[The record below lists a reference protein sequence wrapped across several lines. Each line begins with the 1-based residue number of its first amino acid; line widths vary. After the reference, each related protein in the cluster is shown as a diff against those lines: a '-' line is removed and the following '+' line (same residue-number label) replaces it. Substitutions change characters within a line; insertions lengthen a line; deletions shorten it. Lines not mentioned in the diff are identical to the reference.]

1 MFARPSPPFSPYG
14 ARSPVQPVLVVDLDG
29 TLIRTDMLHESALK
43 LLREH
48 PLQTLR
54 IPFWLR
60 SGKAVLKARLAERTH
75 LDPGTLPYD
84 GALLDWLRMQRA
96 AGRKLVL
103 CTASDQQIAR
113 QIASHLGIFD
123 EVIASDGHDNIAGER
138 KAAMLVERYGE
149 KGFDYAG
156 NSSTDLAVWKRARQ
170 AIVVNGSPGLADRAA
185 AQGNVADVFP
195 APRQGFSAWR
205 RVLRIHQWLK
215 NTLLFVPLLA
225 AHDVANFD
233 AWGVLFLA
241 FIAFSLCASSVY
253 IANDLLDLD
262 SDRRH
267 PRKRTRP
274 FAAGLVPAWKGV
286 LLAPVLLLASL
297 ILGWQV
303 GTSFL
308 SWLLLYFSLTCV
320 YSWRLKRLLLIDC
333 LTLAMLYT
341 LRIVAGAAA
350 IDLTLSFWLLAFS
363 IFLFLSLAFVKRYAE
378 LRLHRRGKG
387 ALHGRGYHHDDAP
400 IVQMMGIVAGYA
412 AVLVL
417 ALYVNSDAIIAQY
430 EHPKLI
436 WGAVPVV
443 LFWVSWVW
451 MRAHR
456 GEMHDDPLVFAVK
469 DRTSLAAGA
478 AFALVLAVG
487 AGHMGHGLW

>member
-1 MFARPSPPFSPYG
+1 M
-14 ARSPVQPVLVVDLDG
+14 QPVLVVDLDG
-29 TLIRTDMLHESALK
+29 TLIHTDMLHESALQ
-43 LLREH
+43 LFREH
-48 PLQTLR
+48 PLQALR

-60 SGKAVLKARLAERTH
+60 AGKAVLKARLAERIH
-75 LDPGTLPYD
+75 LDPKTLPYNQP
-84 GALLDWLRMQRA
+84 LLDWLESERSS
-96 AGRKLVL
+96 GRRLVL
-103 CTASDQQIAR
+103 CTASDQKIAR
-113 QIASHLGIFD
+113 QIATHLGIFD
-123 EVIASDGHDNIAGER
+123 EVIASDGQDNVAGER
-138 KAAMLVERYGE
+138 KAAALVERYGK

-156 NSSTDLAVWKRARQ
+156 NSSTDLAVWAHARR
-170 AIVVNGSPGLADRAA
+170 AIVVNGKTGLTDRASA
-185 AQGNVADVFP
+185 ISELAEVFP
-195 APRQGFSAWR
+195 PARQGLSAWR
-205 RVLRIHQWLK
+205 RVLRVHQWLK
-215 NTLLFVPLLA
+215 NILLFVPLLA
-225 AHDVANFD
+225 AHDLTNLH
-233 AWGVLFLA
+233 AWGALLLA
-241 FIAFSLCASSVY
+241 FVAFSLCASSVY
-253 IANDLLDLD
+253 IANDLMDLE
-262 SDRRH
+262 SDRLH
-267 PRKRTRP
+267 PRKRKRP

-286 LLAPVLLLASL
+286 LLAPVLLVASL
-297 ILGWQV
+297 GLGWQV
-303 GTSFL
+303 GTAFL

-350 IDLTLSFWLLAFS
+350 IGQPLSFWLLAFS

-378 LRLHRRGKG
+378 LRLYRKG
-387 ALHGRGYHHDDAP
+387 SGSLHGRGYHSDDAP

-417 ALYVNSDAIIAQY
+417 ALYVNSDAIVALY
-430 EHPKLI
+430 EHPRLV

-456 GEMHDDPLVFAVK
+456 GEMHDDPLVFAIK

-487 AGHMGHGLW
+487 AGHLGHGLW

>member
-1 MFARPSPPFSPYG
+1 M
-14 ARSPVQPVLVVDLDG
+14 QPVLVVDLDG
-29 TLIRTDMLHESALK
+29 TLIHTDMLHESALQ
-43 LLREH
+43 LFREH
-48 PLQTLR
+48 PLQALR

-60 SGKAVLKARLAERTH
+60 AGKAVLKARLAERIH
-75 LDPGTLPYD
+75 LDPKTLPYNQP
-84 GALLDWLRMQRA
+84 LLDWLESERSS
-96 AGRKLVL
+96 GRRLVL
-103 CTASDQQIAR
+103 CTASDQKIAR
-113 QIASHLGIFD
+113 QIATHLGIFD
-123 EVIASDGHDNIAGER
+123 EVIASDGQDNVAGER
-138 KAAMLVERYGE
+138 KAAALVERYGK

-156 NSSTDLAVWKRARQ
+156 NSSTDLAVWAHARR
-170 AIVVNGSPGLADRAA
+170 AIVVNGKTGLTDRASA
-185 AQGNVADVFP
+185 ISELAEVFP
-195 APRQGFSAWR
+195 PARQGLSAWR
-205 RVLRIHQWLK
+205 RVLRVHQWLK
-215 NTLLFVPLLA
+215 NILLFVPLLA
-225 AHDVANFD
+225 AHDLTNLH
-233 AWGVLFLA
+233 AWGALLLA
-241 FIAFSLCASSVY
+241 FVAFSLCASSVY
-253 IANDLLDLD
+253 IANDLMDLE
-262 SDRRH
+262 SDRLH
-267 PRKRTRP
+267 PRKRKRP

-286 LLAPVLLLASL
+286 LLAPVLLVASL
-297 ILGWQV
+297 WLGWQV
-303 GTSFL
+303 GTAFL

-350 IDLTLSFWLLAFS
+350 IGQPLSFWLLAFS

-378 LRLHRRGKG
+378 LRLYRKG
-387 ALHGRGYHHDDAP
+387 SGSLHGRGYHSDDAP

-417 ALYVNSDAIIAQY
+417 ALYVNSDAIVALY
-430 EHPKLI
+430 EHPRLV

-456 GEMHDDPLVFAVK
+456 GEMHDDPLVFAIK

-487 AGHMGHGLW
+487 AGHLGHGLW

>member
-1 MFARPSPPFSPYG
+1 
-14 ARSPVQPVLVVDLDG
+14 
-29 TLIRTDMLHESALK
+29 MLHESALK
-43 LLREH
+43 LLRDH

-54 IPFWLR
+54 IPGWL
-60 SGKAVLKARLAERTH
+60 SLGKAYLKERLAERTEI
-75 LDPGTLPYD
+75 DPKTLPYNQP
-84 GALLDWLRMQRA
+84 LIDWLQAQRA

-103 CTASDQQIAR
+103 CTATDYMIAHK
-113 QIASHLGIFD
+113 IATHVGIFD
-123 EVIASDGHDNIAGER
+123 DIIASDGHTNVAGSK
-138 KAAMLVERYGE
+138 KAEALISRFGDKCFDYVGNSEADLKVWAHARQAVVVNAPASLVER
-149 KGFDYAG
+149 A
-156 NSSTDLAVWKRARQ
+156 RA
-170 AIVVNGSPGLADRAA
+170 LCE
-185 AQGNVADVFP
+185 VAEVFP
-195 APRQGFSAWR
+195 PPPQGFSAWR

-215 NTLLFVPLLA
+215 NLLLFVPLLA
-225 AHDVANFD
+225 AHALGNVD
-233 AWGVLFLA
+233 AWISLMLA
-241 FIAFSLCASSVY
+241 FLSFSLCASSVY
-253 IANDLLDLD
+253 IANDLMDLE
-262 SDRRH
+262 SDRLH
-267 PRKRTRP
+267 LRKRKRP
-274 FAAGLVPAWKGV
+274 FASGVVPAWKGV
-286 LLAPVLLLASL
+286 LLAPVLLACSL
-297 ILGWQV
+297 VIGSFV

-350 IDLTLSFWLLAFS
+350 INQPLSFWLLAFS

-378 LRLHRRGKG
+378 LRLHRKTRT
-387 ALHGRGYHHDDAP
+387 ALHGRGYHSNDAP
-400 IVQMMGIVAGYA
+400 IIQMMGIVAGYV

-417 ALYVNSDAIIAQY
+417 ALYVNSDAIVTLY
-430 EHPKLI
+430 EHPKLV

-478 AFALVLAVG
+478 TFTLVLMMG
-487 AGHMGHGLW
+487 AGYLGHGPW